1 MAPDILETARKEIE
15 QNSQDTEDLEIYVVG
30 GAVRDFLLDKEFS
43 DLDFTVVGESP
54 ATMKERGFKEIEAQ
68 SFPVFQDSE
77 GNEIALARRESSTGD
92 GYHEFNTEITNVSIE
107 EDLERRDFT
116 MNAVA
121 INLDTGVWE
130 YPVAVEGNRDAH
142 SIKDINT
149 GIIRHITDA
158 FEEDPVRILRMARFA
173 SRYPDFE
180 IAKDTKFKAK
190 RNAEKLEEVA
200 GERIQEEL
208 IKAMEEAEQPTR
220 FFEVLKKVKAL
231 NYFMPK
237 VAQFKDV
244 SAGAEKYHE
253 EGDLWSHT
261 MMTIKEAH
269 KIDPNNANLLLMA
282 LVHDIGKV
290 ETQDEE
296 NSGGHDMLGIP
307 LIEEMSYRLK
317 FSNEL
322 EEKLVDAS
330 RHHMRIHNTP
340 LKADDS
346 MREKTVIDFVQKIN
360 RGKGATIDEL
370 LKLCEADAR
379 GREPEQDIDKE
390 GIKQR
395 LAVAQEAIDEVD
407 ASYSARKRGGIIE
420 DFEGEALGQMV
431 TQDRIEYMRDR
442 QEIIGDGFLE
452 QIKKKYF

>member
-1 MAPDILETARKEIE
+1 MAPDILEKARHEIE
-15 QNSQDTEDLEIYVVG
+15 QNNQDTEDLEIYVVG
-30 GAVRDFLLDKEFS
+30 GAVRDHLLEKEFN
-43 DLDFTVVGESP
+43 DLDYTVVGESP

-92 GYHEFNTEITNVSIE
+92 GYHDFETEIVDVSIE

-142 SIKDINT
+142 SIRDINT

-180 IAKDTKFKAK
+180 VAEDTKFKAK
-190 RNAEKLEEVA
+190 RNAEGLEEVP
-200 GERIQEEL
+200 GERIKEEL
-208 IKAMEEAEQPTR
+208 LKAMKEAEKPTR
-220 FFEVLKKVKAL
+220 FFEVLKEVKAL
-231 NYFMPK
+231 NTFMPK

-253 EGDLWSHT
+253 EGDMWSHT
-261 MMTIKEAH
+261 MMTIKAAH
-269 KIDPNNANLLLMA
+269 EIDSNNPDLLLMA
-282 LVHDIGKV
+282 LVHDIGKI
-290 ETQDEE
+290 ETKDEE

-307 LIEEMSYRLK
+307 LIEEMSHRLK
-317 FSNEL
+317 FSNDL
-322 EEKLVDAS
+322 RQKLVDAS

-340 LKADDS
+340 LSADDS
-346 MREKTVIDFVQKIN
+346 MREKTVIDFVQKLE
-360 RGKGATIDEL
+360 RGKGATTEEL
-370 LKLCEADAR
+370 LNLCEADAK
-379 GREPEQDIDKE
+379 GRIPEQEINKE

-395 LAVAQEAIDEVD
+395 LALAKEAIEEVD
-407 ASYSARKRGGIIE
+407 AHYSATKRGGIIE
-420 DFEGEALGQMV
+420 DFDGEAFGQMI
-431 TQDRIEYMRDR
+431 TQDRIEYMRER
-442 QEIIGDGFLE
+442 QKVVGDGLIDK
-452 QIKKKYF
+452 IKKKYF